1 MSELVWTPATELAR
15 LYRARKLSPVEV
27 MDAVLGRLDT
37 VDADI
42 NAFVTVTADQ
52 ARRQAKDAEE
62 RFRSGDEL
70 PPLSGIPIT
79 VKDLT
84 DTAGVRTAYGCKSH
98 SANVPERDAISWQR
112 LKQAGAILVGKTTT
126 PEYGMLGVTES
137 HLTGT
142 TGTPWDPA
150 RTSGGSSGGA
160 AAAVAAGVGPLALGS
175 DGGGSIRVPA
185 SCCGVVGVKA
195 SVGRIPI
202 RGNTEPDQTEGPLTR
217 TVADAALMLS
227 ILVGPHHEDRL
238 SLPATGE
245 NYPAIVAESRAVS
258 ALRIAYSADLGQGPI
273 DPQTRSTTE
282 QALRTAEQAGA
293 VVEPVDM
300 SLPDAIDYF
309 VTYWGPE
316 FVGFVDQTLK
326 PAGDAWPFIEQLA
339 DMARGLSAAQ
349 VSHAVRGLKTE
360 IYNEFDRILQRY
372 DLVVTPTTPVPPF
385 PHAGDKGGVD
395 EVDGQP
401 VRRPGLYFHRLTE
414 PPSHAGLPAISI
426 PAGFT
431 PDGLPVGMQLI
442 GRLHADGEVL
452 AAAAAFEALV
462 PWAHRRPLAAG

>member
-1 MSELVWTPATELAR
+1 MTELVWTPATELAR
-15 LYRARKLSPVEV
+15 HYRTGELSPVEV
-27 MDAVLGRLDT
+27 VDAVLSRLDA
-37 VDADI
+37 VEPEI

-52 ARRQAKDAEE
+52 AREQAKDAEA
-62 RFRSGDEL
+62 RFRSGDDV
-70 PPLSGIPIT
+70 PPLCGIPIT

-84 DTAGVRTAYGCKSH
+84 DTAGIRTAYGCKSL
-98 SANVPERDAISWQR
+98 ADNVPERDAISWER
-112 LKQAGAILVGKTTT
+112 LKQAGAILIGKTTT
-126 PEYGMLGVTES
+126 SEHGMLGVTES

-142 TGTPWDPA
+142 TGTPWDPS

-160 AAAVAAGVGPLALGS
+160 AASMASGVAPLALGS

-195 SVGRIPI
+195 SSGRIPI
-202 RGNTEPDQTEGPLTR
+202 RGNTEPDHTEGPLTR
-217 TVADAALMLS
+217 TVADAALMFS

-245 NYPAIVAESRAVS
+245 NYPAIVADAPAFSS
-258 ALRIAYSADLGQGPI
+258 LRIAYSADLGQGPI
-273 DPQTRSTTE
+273 DASTRSTIE
-282 QALRTAEQAGA
+282 HALGVAEHAGA

-300 SLPDAIDYF
+300 VLPDTIDYF
-309 VTYWGPE
+309 IAYWCPAFPE
-316 FVGFVDQTLK
+316 AVDQMLK
-326 PAGDAWPFIEQLA
+326 PAGDSWPFMEYLA
-339 DMARGLSAAQ
+339 DRARTLSAAEA
-349 VSHAVRGLKTE
+349 SHAMRELKTQ
-360 IYNEFDRILQRY
+360 IYDEFDRVLQRY

-401 VRRPGLYFHRLTE
+401 VRDPGLYFHRLTE
-414 PPSHAGLPAISI
+414 PPSHAGLPAISV

-442 GRLHADGEVL
+442 GRQHADGEVF
-452 AAAAAFEALV
+452 AAAAAFEAAV
-462 PWAHRRPLAAG
+462 PWAQRRPLV

>member
-1 MSELVWTPATELAR
+1 MSELVWSPATELAR
-15 LYRARKLSPVEV
+15 LYRSGKLSPAEV
-27 MDAVLGRLDT
+27 VDAVLDRLGT
-37 VDADI
+37 VEPAI

-52 ARRQAKDAEE
+52 AQKQAKEAEA
-62 RFRSGDEL
+62 RFRSGDDA
-70 PPLSGIPIT
+70 PPLCGIPIT

-84 DTAGVRTAYGCKSH
+84 DTAGIRTAYGCKSL
-98 SANVPERDAISWQR
+98 AGNVPERDAISWKR
-112 LKQAGAILVGKTTT
+112 LKQAGAILIGKTTT

-142 TGTPWDPA
+142 TGTPWDPN

-160 AAAVAAGVGPLALGS
+160 AAAVACGVAPLALGS

-195 SVGRIPI
+195 SAGRIPI
-202 RGNTEPDQTEGPLTR
+202 RGNTEPDHTEGPLTR

-245 NYPAIVAESRAVS
+245 NYPAIVAEAPAVS
-258 ALRIAYSADLGQGPI
+258 ALRIAYSADFGQGPV
-273 DPQTRSTTE
+273 DPRTRSTIE
-282 QALRTAEQAGA
+282 QTLRAAEQGGA
-293 VVEPVDM
+293 AVEPVEM
-300 SLPDAIDYF
+300 TLPDTLDYF
-309 VTYWGPE
+309 VAYWCPE
-316 FVGFVDQTLK
+316 FADFVSQTLK
-326 PAGDAWPFIEQLA
+326 PAGDSWPLMEELA
-339 DMARGLSAAQ
+339 DRARRLSAAE
-349 VSHAVRGLKTE
+349 VSQAIRGLKTQ
-360 IYNEFDRILQRY
+360 IYDEFDRVLQQY

-401 VRRPGLYFHRLTE
+401 VRDPGLYFHRLTE

-442 GRLHADGEVL
+442 GRQHADGEVL
-452 AAAAAFEALV
+452 AAAAAFETLV
-462 PWAHRRPLAAG
+462 PWAHRRPLV